1 MIDGQPPLCVRQIG
15 SFYVGGEMVHLEGL
29 PPRERISTPGGP
41 VHPIDPNGEI
51 MAGQMYVQYVCLVEP
66 QSSLPLLMWHGGGMT
81 GVNWETTPDGR
92 PGWQM
97 FFLRAGFDT
106 YVSDAVERGR
116 ASWAPFPHVYPEA
129 PYFRTAKEMWEEVFR
144 FGPVD
149 SWDANPAKRRT
160 HSGLRFPTAH
170 IEAFLCQSVPRWAC
184 NNVATQRAYDAL
196 LQRFDHGVVILTHSQ
211 GGNFGMTAAL
221 HAPDRVRAVISL
233 EPSGAPD
240 PALHDAGLL
249 KDVPHLFVWGDYLD
263 QHSFWREARPASER
277 WRDALR
283 HASCAVTWTELPA
296 LDIRGNTHVLM
307 SDDNSDTVASLILDW
322 LRSEAIPG

>member
-1 MIDGQPPLCVRQIG
+1 
-15 SFYVGGEMVHLEGL
+15 
-29 PPRERISTPGGP
+29 
-41 VHPIDPNGEI
+41 
-51 MAGQMYVQYVCLVEP
+51 
-66 QSSLPLLMWHGGGMT
+66 
-81 GVNWETTPDGR
+81 
-92 PGWQM
+92 M

-106 YVSDAVERGR
+106 YVSDAAERGR

-149 SWDANPAKRRT
+149 SWDADPSKRRT

-170 IEAFLCQSVPRWAC
+170 LEAFLCQSVPRWAC

-240 PALHDAGLL
+240 PALHDAG
-249 KDVPHLFVWGDYLD
+249 FT
-263 QHSFWREARPASER
+263 QRCSASFRLGRLPG
-277 WRDALR
+277 
-283 HASCAVTWTELPA
+283 PA
-296 LDIRGNTHVLM
+296 LFLARSAAGLGKMARRATACGLCRH
-307 SDDNSDTVASLILDW
+307 LDGTACP
-322 LRSEAIPG
+322 RYPRQYPCPYV